1 MKVENLYKKI
11 RRFYPK
17 AYVRWL
23 SDQLIYADVSMGVE
37 KFLSFSFLYSLAFA
51 FIAYAILLIL
61 GHSFF
66 ALVALFVVFFA
77 FQLLIDLLVIL
88 IGDKRGK
95 FVEEVLPDALQLMA
109 ANIRS
114 GLTPDKALLFTAR
127 PEFGSLEKE
136 LRFAASKA
144 VAGEPL
150 EEALLSMGKR
160 IKSKIIER
168 TFGLIVE
175 GMRKGGEMASLLEQT
190 SEDIRNLK
198 LLKKE
203 IATQVGMYAIFIFIA
218 TGLAAPL
225 LFSFSTYLVETMSN
239 IGSTLKIGEATR
251 YATLGSLRISLI
263 SYSSDFLRLY
273 SFSLLAIN
281 SIFGSLLIGL
291 LQEGNEKAGIKYI
304 PILLLLNVTIFMV
317 SKLVISQFVTILTP
331 PTTLK

>member
-1 MKVENLYKKI
+1 MKIENVYKRI

-17 AYVRWL
+17 AYVQWL
-23 SDQLIYADVSMGVE
+23 SKQLIYADISMSVE
-37 KFLSFSFLYSLAFA
+37 KFLSLSFLYSLAFA
-51 FIAYAILLIL
+51 LFVYALLLIFGQVL
-61 GHSFF
+61 FSFI
-66 ALVALFVVFFA
+66 VLFTVFFG
-77 FQLLIDLLVIL
+77 FHLLIDLLVVL

-144 VAGEPL
+144 IAGEPL
-150 EEALLSMGKR
+150 EETLLSMGGR
-160 IKSKIIER
+160 IKSRIIER
-168 TFGLIVE
+168 TFTLIVE

-190 SEDIRNLK
+190 AEDIRNLK
-198 LLKKE
+198 LLKRE
-203 IATQVGMYAIFIFIA
+203 IAAQVGMYAIFIFIA
-218 TGLAAPL
+218 TGFAAPL

-239 IGSTLKIGEATR
+239 IGSTLKIGEAAK
-251 YATLGSLRISLI
+251 YAAIGSLRISLVT
-263 SYSSDFLRLY
+263 YSSEFLRFY

-304 PILLLLNVTIFMV
+304 PILLLLNITVFMV
-317 SKLVISQFVTILTP
+317 SKFVISQFVTILTP
-331 PTTLK
+331 PATLK